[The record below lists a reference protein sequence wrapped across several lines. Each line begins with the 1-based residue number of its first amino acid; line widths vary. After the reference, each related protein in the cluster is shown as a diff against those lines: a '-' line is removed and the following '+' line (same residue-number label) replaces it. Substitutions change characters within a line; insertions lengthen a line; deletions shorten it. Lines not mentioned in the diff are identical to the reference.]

1 MDRTELLIWLALQE
15 DLGHGDVTTEAT
27 VAAGRP
33 GTAVVFGREPFVL
46 SGSQPFRKV
55 FDLIDPAVQVAS
67 LFRDGDRIDA
77 NVPVFRLEG
86 AMPALLTGER
96 LALNLLQRLSG
107 IATLTRQM
115 TDAIGGTSCRL
126 LDTRKTTPLWRA
138 LEKQAVRHG
147 GGTNHR
153 FGLYDGVLI
162 KDNHIAAVGGVRE
175 AVRRARQHVAHV
187 LKVEVEVEN
196 LQDLEVALE
205 AGADVVLLDN
215 FSLED
220 LKAAVALT
228 AGRCLLEASGGVTLD
243 RVRAIAETGVDY
255 ISCGALTHSARA
267 IDVTMEF
274 TLGPS

>member
-86 AMPALLTGER
+86 AMPSLLTGER

-115 TDAIGGTSCRL
+115 TDAISGTSCRL

-196 LQDLEVALE
+196 LQDLEMALE

>member
-86 AMPALLTGER
+86 AMPSLLTGER

-115 TDAIGGTSCRL
+115 TDAISGTSCRL

-162 KDNHIAAVGGVRE
+162 KDNHIAAVGGVCE

-196 LQDLEVALE
+196 LQDLEMALE